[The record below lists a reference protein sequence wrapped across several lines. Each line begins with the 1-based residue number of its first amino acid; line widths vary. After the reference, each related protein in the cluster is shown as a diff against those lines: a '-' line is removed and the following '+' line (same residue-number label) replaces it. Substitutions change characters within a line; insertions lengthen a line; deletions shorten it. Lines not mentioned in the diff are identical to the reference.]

1 MGSKFLNGI
10 LIGKIGTDAVALG
23 GWEYRKRYVYGKR

>member
-1 MGSKFLNGI
+1 MDCKFLNDI
-10 LIGKIGTDAVALG
+10 LRGKIGTDAVALV